1 MADLDGRQALA
12 HVLVVN
18 DAEVLARLRLSAAEA
33 ARVCGVTPRQLIYWT
48 KKGLIRPSPDNDH
61 DFDVFAMEKTIR
73 IRKALE
79 KGHSLEKA
87 AQIAEGDMAALSAE
101 VDRLSALPAAE
112 LEGELRR
119 RLERLE
125 DRLGGLRQVL
135 PSSLGLARL
144 RRAVA
149 LLARIEAQGQLA
161 AASDGDGTKAFTLRL
176 GRAVD
181 ELETLIREAPVTA

>member
-1 MADLDGRQALA
+1 VADLDGRQALA
-12 HVLVVN
+12 HVLVAN
-18 DAEVLARLRLSAAEA
+18 DAEVLSRLRLSAAEA

-48 KKGLIRPSPDNDH
+48 KKGLVRPSADSDH
-61 DFDVFAMEKTIR
+61 DFDIFAMEKVIR

-79 KGHSLEKA
+79 KGHSLERA
-87 AQIAEGDMAALSAE
+87 AQMVAAEMAALSAE
-101 VDRLSALPAAE
+101 VDRLSGMAAAD
-112 LEGELRR
+112 LETELRR
-119 RLERLE
+119 RLEKLE
-125 DRLGGLRQVL
+125 DRLRSLRKVL

-161 AASDGDGTKAFTLRL
+161 TTTEGDGTKAFTLRL